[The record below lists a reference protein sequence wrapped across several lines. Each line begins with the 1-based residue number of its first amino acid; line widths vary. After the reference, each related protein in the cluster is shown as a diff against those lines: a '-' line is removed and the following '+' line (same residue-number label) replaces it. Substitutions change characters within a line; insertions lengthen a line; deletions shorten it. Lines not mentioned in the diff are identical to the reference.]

1 MIELPVV
8 GEEKGNPRMKRLAI
22 IGGGPA
28 GLRAAEIASAAG
40 LQVTLYDGKRSVGRK
55 FLVAGKGGFNLT
67 HAEPLEDFVTRYRG
81 PDQASQFWEGALA
94 TFDNAEMRG
103 WAARLGTG
111 TFVASSGRV
120 YPKALKAAPLLRA
133 WIKRLKEQEV
143 AFEMN
148 HRLVGIERSFDK
160 IELQFEVL
168 GAAQSVVADAVVLAL
183 GGGSWP
189 QTGSDG
195 QWTEFLGKAG
205 VAIDPLTA
213 ANCGWE
219 VAWSAPLLAAHEGAA
234 LKNLVVSA
242 GEESAKGELIL
253 TRYGLEGGPLYQL
266 GPAIRG
272 QAPAVV
278 EIDFKPTLTLARMV
292 AKMESAKRNLLVEAR
307 LRWKLCEATCAILAQ
322 WHGPF
327 DSAESLAHA
336 AKHCRIPLTH
346 PRPLAEAISSAGG
359 VAWQELDEGLML
371 RKIPGVFLAGEMI
384 SWEAPTGGYLMQGC
398 FATGTLAG
406 QSASAWL
413 RGQSGGDS

>member
-1 MIELPVV
+1 M
-8 GEEKGNPRMKRLAI
+8 MKRLAI
-22 IGGGPA
+22 VGGGPA
-28 GLRAAEIASAAG
+28 GLRAAEVASAAG
-40 LQVTLYDGKRSVGRK
+40 FQVTLFDGKRSVGRK
-55 FLVAGKGGFNLT
+55 FLVAGKGGFNIT
-67 HAEPLEDFVTRYRG
+67 HAEPGEDFVTRYRG
-81 PDQASQFWEGALA
+81 PVDAVDFWRGALE
-94 TFDNAEMRG
+94 TFDNAAMRG

-148 HRLVGIERSFDK
+148 HRLVDLEVGGGEFV
-160 IELQFEVL
+160 LQFDVL
-168 GAAQSVVADAVVLAL
+168 GETKSVAVEAVVLAL

-195 QWTEFLGKAG
+195 QWTEFLEKAG
-205 VAIDPLTA
+205 VAIEPLTA

-242 GEESAKGELIL
+242 GDESAKGELIL
-253 TRYGLEGGPLYQL
+253 TKYGLEGGPMYQL

-272 QAPAVV
+272 QESPAVT
-278 EIDFKPTLTLARMV
+278 IDFKPTLTLERMV
-292 AKMESAKRNLLVEAR
+292 AKMESAKRNFLAEAR
-307 LRWKLCEATCAILAQ
+307 LRWKLSEATCAILEDC
-322 WHGPF
+322 HGPF
-327 DSAESLAHA
+327 DSAEALAQA
-336 AKHCRIPLTH
+336 AKACRIPLTQ

-359 VAWQELDEGLML
+359 VAWQELDGGLML
-371 RKIPGVFLAGEMI
+371 RKVPGVFVAGEMI

-406 QSASAWL
+406 QAASAWL
-413 RGQSGGDS
+413 AR